1 MGAPAARVHE
11 LSREWVRMG
20 HQVTVLTGFPNHPT
34 GKIDEN
40 YRSKVRKIIYEEH
53 VDGIRV
59 VRAPLIPLPN
69 RSAWERMV
77 NYSSFCLSGAIC
89 GSFLKSP
96 DVIIATSPQ
105 LLVGL
110 SGLWISL
117 LKKVPLIF
125 EVRDLWPESI
135 VAADMG
141 GESSTTVKILGKIA
155 ALLYRKAAHI
165 VVVSPAFKEVLIRDW
180 HVSPQRISVVSNGVD
195 TNLFKPIPS
204 DKNGQTG
211 KFVVSYIGT
220 LGAAH
225 GLSTV
230 VEAARLLS
238 NADANVQFLI
248 VGEGSEKVDL
258 MQLVKS
264 YNIENIQFI
273 SQQPRSKI
281 PGFICESDVCLVP
294 LKNSAIFKTVI
305 PTKMLEFMACGRPV
319 ILGVEGQ
326 AKEILEKANAGLAVA
341 PENPE
346 HLVKAIERLRSD
358 ENLRDSLGNNGVEYV
373 FNNFSRES
381 TSVSYLELLE
391 NILSCKIV

>member
-1 MGAPAARVHE
+1 MEEGSKKYILNSFFFRNFVPHDRELYALDSFPTLCAGFRRIYPQNPGCQKFGISKKSEILAKNDSSAAKNFVCRRD
-11 LSREWVRMG
+11 LGRMR
-20 HQVTVLTGFPNHPT
+20 H
-34 GKIDEN
+34 I
-40 YRSKVRKIIYEEH
+40 
-53 VDGIRV
+53 
-59 VRAPLIPLPN
+59 
-69 RSAWERMV
+69 
-77 NYSSFCLSGAIC
+77 
-89 GSFLKSP
+89 
-96 DVIIATSPQ
+96 
-105 LLVGL
+105 
-110 SGLWISL
+110 
-117 LKKVPLIF
+117 

-248 VGEGSEKVDL
+248 VGEGAEKVDL

-391 NILSCKIV
+391 NILSCKML